1 MPLIL
6 VLVLLELLMEPV
18 TVVTPMAGAAV
29 SLVTVFV
36 SWVVFPTESV
46 AVTVYVTVPLFN
58 MLRLFPVIDQVP
70 LEFTMVVLVIVCV
83 PSLTITEI
91 EAPISPVPLIA
102 VLVTLDKL
110 TGLVTE
116 VMATAGGVASLVVV
130 NVVLAALL
138 PVSSELAV

>member
-1 MPLIL
+1 
-6 VLVLLELLMEPV
+6 
-18 TVVTPMAGAAV
+18 
-29 SLVTVFV
+29 
-36 SWVVFPTESV
+36 
-46 AVTVYVTVPLFN
+46 

-138 PVSSELAV
+138 TVSSELAV